1 VWQKEVFDYESHLMG
16 TSFIIIY
23 DQYIKTHSS
32 CVVGNVYSPYSLN
45 GEKTL
50 WEDLSK
56 AKMASHE
63 PTWCFCGDFK
73 AVRNRSERKGINGRG
88 EQTSE
93 LIGFNSFI
101 DSIFLLEL
109 PLVGKKFMWF
119 KPDGTTKS
127 RIDRVLVNEDW
138 LQLIELIGF
147 NSFIHSIFLLELP
160 LVGKRFM
167 WFKPDGTTKSRIDRV
182 LVNEDW
188 LQLCPMS
195 KQYVLQREVSDH
207 CALVVKSVE
216 KDWGPKPFRT
226 IDAWFL
232 DKGFSRMVQDKW
244 QSYSVQGN
252 DMMKIKEKAQTPQII
267 SEVLKQGCFW

>member
-1 VWQKEVFDYESHLMG
+1 MG

-138 LQLIELIGF
+138 LQL
-147 NSFIHSIFLLELP
+147 
-160 LVGKRFM
+160 
-167 WFKPDGTTKSRIDRV
+167 
-182 LVNEDW
+182 
-188 LQLCPMS
+188 CPMS